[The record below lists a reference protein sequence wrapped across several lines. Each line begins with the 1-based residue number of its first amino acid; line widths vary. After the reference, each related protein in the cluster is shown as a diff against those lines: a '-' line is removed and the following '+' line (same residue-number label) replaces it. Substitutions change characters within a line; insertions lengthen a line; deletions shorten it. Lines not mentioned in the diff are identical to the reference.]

1 MATDADKARLQET
14 ISEVLSEGGYASE
27 IEAMRDL
34 SITIAMSK
42 LNGYERECER
52 FRQKYGCSFEQMQR
66 QLQDQT
72 GQEDFQVEDDLLDW
86 EYAWRALQHWQQRLD
101 VLQNA

>member
-1 MATDADKARLQET
+1 MATDTDKPRLQET

-34 SITIAMSK
+34 SLTIALSK
-42 LNGYERECER
+42 LNDYERECQR
-52 FRQKYGCSFEQMQR
+52 FRHKYGRSFEQMQ
-66 QLQDQT
+66 QHIQDQK

-86 EYAWRALQHWQQRLD
+86 EFAWRSLKRWQLRLD